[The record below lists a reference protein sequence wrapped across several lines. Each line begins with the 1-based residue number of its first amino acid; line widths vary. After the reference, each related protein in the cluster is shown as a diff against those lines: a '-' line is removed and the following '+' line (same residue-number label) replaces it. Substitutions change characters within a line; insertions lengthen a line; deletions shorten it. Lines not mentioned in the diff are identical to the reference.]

1 MTYARARW
9 VSDVRHASAINTVKP
24 LASTYIIVLEALTTK
39 QRAQKKGQVFQAF
52 DTRNDS
58 QNNASIS
65 YLILEVLAGKFVPH
79 NDAYALTMIL
89 ADIIES
95 IDTCIG

>member
-39 QRAQKKGQVFQAF
+39 QRAHKQGQIFQAF
-52 DTRNDS
+52 DTRIDS
-58 QNNASIS
+58 QNNANIS
-65 YLILEVLAGKFVPH
+65 YLILKVLAGNFVPH
-79 NDAYALTMIL
+79 NDTYALTMIL
-89 ADIIES
+89 ADMIGNV
-95 IDTCIG
+95 DTCID